1 MSSSNKVSPAG
12 PAMFGLGIIVAIAGA
27 TKLPVDGSKWPDTW
41 PVFVVGAIL
50 SVVGITLWRIA
61 EAKLNAE
68 VGKGDDGRSD
78 PLKLLQDALPAA
90 QSIEAELDN
99 LTNEALCE
107 RVDQVLVT
115 FILPAAEAR
124 QDVVKKLGMERG
136 AEILVNAAYAERML
150 NRVWSAA
157 ADGHKPEA
165 SSSLLEAVEAMKET
179 AGLAAA
185 AR

>member
-1 MSSSNKVSPAG
+1 MSSPTQVSPVG

-27 TKLPVDGSKWPDTW
+27 TKLPMDGSKWPDTW
-41 PVFVVGAIL
+41 PIFLVGAIL
-50 SVVGITLWRIA
+50 SVAGITLWRMA
-61 EAKLNAE
+61 EAKLNAQ
-68 VGKGDDGRSD
+68 VGQTDDGRRD

-90 QSIEAELDN
+90 QSIEADLEQLS
-99 LTNEALCE
+99 NEDLCE

-136 AEILVNAAYAERML
+136 AEILVTAAYAERML

-165 SSSLLEAVEAMKET
+165 SASLVEAVGAMKET

-185 AR
+185 AS